1 MLAISTKAQ
10 TRTNKS
16 RQQGVGDENGVIRVV
31 TQAAALG
38 LAGLDLLR
46 RLPACPLGLSF
57 LSGFALESLSLGGG
71 LDLLVEEVRVDGL
84 DVGCVDVNQ
93 GGGAFGLVLVNAAE
107 GGSAT
112 GSSGRVRI

>member
-46 RLPACPLGLSF
+46 RLPACPLGLS